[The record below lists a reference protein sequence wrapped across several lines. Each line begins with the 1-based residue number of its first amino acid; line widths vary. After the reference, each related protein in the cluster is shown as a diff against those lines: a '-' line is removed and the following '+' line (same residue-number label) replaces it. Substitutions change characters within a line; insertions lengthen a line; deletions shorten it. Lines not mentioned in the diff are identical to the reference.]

1 MKLLFTLILAASA
14 LVVAYGLAAFFVF
27 GNWWPNDPFSGR
39 LPCLYLIVGG
49 LAGLL
54 VGAAGRSYDRKSP

>member
-1 MKLLFTLILAASA
+1 MRTLFTAVLVASV
-14 LVVAYGLAAFFVF
+14 LVTLYGLAAFFVF

-54 VGAAGRSYDRKSP
+54 VGAAGRNFERKPS